1 MHFTCRSSRVILDV
15 NPRSVL
21 YFKLAYKFA
30 NNYERLFHVLDNNV
44 CHFPGETLDS
54 IGETLSPI
62 RLLIREA
69 KRASLTELTLVKAG
83 NA

>member
-1 MHFTCRSSRVILDV
+1 M
-15 NPRSVL
+15 
-21 YFKLAYKFA
+21 YEFA
-30 NNYERLFHVLDNNV
+30 NNYERFFHVLDNNI
-44 CHFPGETLDS
+44 CHFPVETFDS

-62 RLLIREA
+62 RLPIREA